1 MEAWC
6 DLLLYTCQAFRKR
19 QNIRLRESKEDVLG
33 YFRQV
38 LTETSKCATSIEL
51 RTIFRDVSEK
61 LSDLG
66 LSLGGSEDWADRL
79 YIEDRKGGLLF
90 SDEELDTA
98 EEAQKRMEVMYN
110 VDAWT
115 SQLASRIN
123 SAQLLLEVRHAMPHE
138 ELLQKALR
146 RVEEDLRY
154 HTELMDDPSS
164 QFILSRIGDLGL
176 PCEVAALA
184 DELLVK
190 LAALFSLAVHELST
204 IVSTCAQIKIK
215 AMRGAAAAKVELT
228 TQPLYPNHNLQ
239 MIMIRSSLSRDRLSL
254 IIATVF
260 SRLFDRVQ
268 LLFSMLT
275 AGRTPMTR

>member
-1 MEAWC
+1 ME
-6 DLLLYTCQAFRKR
+6 AFRKR
-19 QNIRLRESKEDVLG
+19 QNIRLREAKEDVLG

-123 SAQLLLEVRHAMPHE
+123 SAQLLLEVGHAIPHE

-190 LAALFSLAVHELST
+190 LSALFSLAVHELST

-215 AMRGAAAAKVELT
+215 AMRGAAAAKVSSSINKVRALLGPLQRRGVHVDSTEQELL
-228 TQPLYPNHNLQ
+228 QNLDAQ
-239 MIMIRSSLSRDRLSL
+239 IKFHVPSDQDNDSD
-254 IIATVF
+254 
-260 SRLFDRVQ
+260 D
-268 LLFSMLT
+268 
-275 AGRTPMTR
+275 GEYY